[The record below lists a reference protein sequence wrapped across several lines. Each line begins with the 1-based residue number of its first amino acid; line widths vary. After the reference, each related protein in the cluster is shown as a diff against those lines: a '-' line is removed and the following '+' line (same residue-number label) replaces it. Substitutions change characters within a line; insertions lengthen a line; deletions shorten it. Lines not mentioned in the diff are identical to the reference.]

1 MIFCPLYNLPR
12 FFEFERN
19 QNITEFT
26 KWNCTENGES
36 FTVEDVISMKTLSA
50 LNESY
55 DYGIQCMGLEK
66 ESVLNLRPTE
76 TRKGT
81 FYFTVST

>member
-1 MIFCPLYNLPR
+1 M
-12 FFEFERN
+12 
-19 QNITEFT
+19 Q
-26 KWNCTENGES
+26 
-36 FTVEDVISMKTLSA
+36 TLTA

-66 ESVLNLRPTE
+66 QSVHYLRPTE

-81 FYFTVST
+81 FYFTVSTYLVFRILSRIFFSYFF